1 MLTQMVRAYTQNR
14 MSIFPYQLI
23 PKIQYATSLM
33 EFLECY
39 GILFNS
45 KNVYIF
51 KNMGDKLE
59 YRCRGDQTYNKVTG
73 QN

>member
-1 MLTQMVRAYTQNR
+1 
-14 MSIFPYQLI
+14 
-23 PKIQYATSLM
+23 M

-59 YRCRGDQTYNKVTG
+59 YRCRGDPTYNKVTG
-73 QN
+73 